1 MMREFVKTLLVAVA
15 CIAAFIWLL
24 GMLTSCRHPLPGPG
38 EPQASAPKI
47 HCGTEAVE
55 ACAPSLLSGIN
66 DCINSNDDVTAC
78 IMMSVVKPV
87 GCAVFEVVACLVRGE
102 GSKAEHL
109 AQAERSSG
117 VGIMG
122 PAGSVNWRRAER
134 AKEFLE
140 RSGAKFEEGGGP

>member
-1 MMREFVKTLLVAVA
+1 MMREFFKTLVLAVA
-15 CIAAFIWLL
+15 CIVTFIWLL
-24 GMLTSCRHPLPGPG
+24 SLTSCRRPVPGPG

-78 IMMSVVKPV
+78 IMMSVVRPV

-102 GSKAEHL
+102 GAKAEHL
-109 AQAERSSG
+109 AQAERSG
-117 VGIMG
+117 PAMG
-122 PAGSVNWRRAER
+122 ALGAAGSVNWRRAER
-134 AKEFLE
+134 AREFLE
-140 RSGAKFEEGGGP
+140 KTGAKFEGGGR